1 MSAARG
7 EDHGAHQ
14 VPVPG
19 VVGLPRPRLL
29 DQLDGARLALVVAP
43 QGSGKTTL
51 LTQAAQR
58 ASTDVVWVRCEAGD
72 ERGADGPRVTVRTPP
87 HLAGRLAQ
95 GDAPGHLARLGRM
108 AQDPLLVVVDD
119 AHHLIGSPLE
129 DELSALLAHAPPHVS
144 VLLGS
149 RRAPPL
155 NLARVE
161 LSAPVTLT
169 DVALRFRSWEVERLY
184 RELYDV
190 PLDPADVAALTWHT
204 DGWAAA
210 LHLFHLSVADDLPG
224 EQRRAIRRLD
234 HRQRFAWDYL
244 QTQVLRPL
252 PVDLQRLL
260 HSTATLDLLTP
271 RRCDTL
277 LGVATSR
284 DALRRLARS
293 TSLVRTIGEDGY
305 RVHRV
310 LRRHLVAAV
319 TDEVSVAQARSM
331 HARAAEVLE
340 AEGAL
345 HEALRSRGRAHDL
358 DGVKRLLTR
367 VDPGAHDRGERDWGS
382 AFPPDLVEAD
392 PDVLLARARELVAD
406 GRVSEA
412 GVVVD
417 RAAAQEGADA
427 VRLAAARRVVEAL
440 KGTADRVHTL
450 MDPQGPRRPD
460 WFHLLIAATVRDPG
474 AVVTLAPA
482 SVRGRA
488 LVEGVARLLTGDQRR
503 AREALRDAANDVEAD
518 ASMMLLAQ
526 LFRVVFTRGP
536 DDGASAAALDRIH
549 SEAERRGLVW
559 LARIT
564 HGVVLA
570 DDDDPAARL
579 QVARSVAYCESDGD
593 RWSALLVAGAEVV
606 ARSRRGT
613 GEPEDWERLALRCHA
628 LGAGTLVA
636 WARGALAVAAV
647 EAGLPDAAELAA
659 QAESLARTA
668 DVPGALA
675 LAYVALAGCKPA
687 QRDDLLRLASSTARS
702 AGLDDPTR
710 RAPPAPTPEPATPA
724 VPTRPLPPAGPAA
737 PTRAAEDDAEETR
750 PTVLHVGDR
759 EHVVVVRCFGAFEIS
774 VDGHGVDLSGLRPRA
789 RRTLR
794 YLSMRA
800 GRPVHREQLA
810 QALWGELDLGSAMHN
825 LHVNI
830 SAVRRALEPRG
841 ARREE
846 GLVRRDGETYMLP
859 LPPGSDCDVARF
871 EQRLSR
877 ARRLEHESPSS
888 AVNGWQAAV
897 DAYGGELLPEEG
909 AAEWVR
915 PERERYVLLAAGA
928 AESLAGACLRADE
941 PDRAVS
947 AARHSIEL
955 NRWVDAPWRLLVEA
969 LTALGDHAAALHARR
984 EYDAVLQELG
994 VRRPV
999 DHAPVNRGPGT
1010 RPRRSPPTSLGS
1022 HGTTTRS

>member
-1 MSAARG
+1 MSAPHD
-7 EDHGAHQ
+7 EDDGAGRQ
-14 VPVPG
+14 GSPVPG
-19 VVGLPRPRLL
+19 VVGLARPRLL
-29 DQLDGARLALVVAP
+29 DRLDRAHLALVVAP

-51 LTQAAQR
+51 LAHAARR
-58 ASTDVVWVRCEAGD
+58 APTDVVWVRCEAGD
-72 ERGADGPRVTVRTPP
+72 PGSPDGPRLTLRTSPR
-87 HLAGRLAQ
+87 LAGRLAQ
-95 GDAPGHLARLGRM
+95 GDGPGRLSRLSHA

-119 AHHLIGSPLE
+119 AHHLIGSSLE
-129 DELSALLAHAPPHVS
+129 DELTALLAHAPPHVS
-144 VLLGS
+144 VLIGS

-184 RELYDV
+184 RELYGV
-190 PLDPADVAALTWHT
+190 PLAPEDVAALTWHT

-210 LHLFHLSVADDLPG
+210 LHLFQLSVADDLPG

-244 QTQVLRPL
+244 HTQVLRPL
-252 PVDLQRLL
+252 PVDLQRFL
-260 HSTATLDLLTP
+260 HSTSTLDLLTP
-271 RRCDTL
+271 RRCDAL
-277 LGVATSR
+277 LGVSTSR
-284 DALRRLARS
+284 DTLQRLDRA
-293 TSLVRTIGEDGY
+293 TSLVRAVGEDGY

-310 LRRHLVAAV
+310 LRRHLLAAAS
-319 TDEVSVAQARSM
+319 DELSVAQARST
-331 HARAAEVLE
+331 HARTAEVLE

-358 DGVKRLLTR
+358 AGVERLLTR
-367 VDPGAHDRGERDWGS
+367 VDPGAHDRGEREWGS
-382 AFPPDLVEAD
+382 AFPADLVEAD
-392 PDVLLARARELVAD
+392 AGVLLARARELVAD
-406 GRVSEA
+406 GRVAQAE
-412 GVVVD
+412 VVVRHAEA
-417 RAAAQEGADA
+417 RADTDA
-427 VRLAAARRVVEAL
+427 ERLAAARRVLDAL
-440 KGTADRVHTL
+440 NGTADRVYTL
-450 MDPQGPRRPD
+450 MDPKGPRRPD
-460 WFHLLIAATVRDPG
+460 WFHLVIAATVRDPG
-474 AVVTLAPA
+474 AVVALAPA
-482 SVRGRA
+482 TARGRA
-488 LVEGVARLLTGDQRR
+488 LVEGVARLLGGDQVR

-526 LFRVVFTRGP
+526 LFTAVFARVQEDAGIATV
-536 DDGASAAALDRIH
+536 LDRIH

-570 DDDDPAARL
+570 FDDDPAARD
-579 QVARSVAYCESDGD
+579 QVARCVAYCERDGD

-606 ARSRRGT
+606 ARARRGA
-613 GEPEDWERLALRCHA
+613 GDPEDWERFAQRCHA

-636 WARGALAVAAV
+636 WAHGALAVAAV
-647 EAGLPDAAELAA
+647 RAGLPDAADLAA
-659 QAESLARTA
+659 QAESLARSA

-702 AGLDDPTR
+702 VGLDDPTLP
-710 RAPPAPTPEPATPA
+710 APPDPVAVPAPA
-724 VPTRPLPPAGPAA
+724 VLPPH
-737 PTRAAEDDAEETR
+737 AAEDDAEETR
-750 PTVLHVGDR
+750 PTALQVGER
-759 EHVVVVRCFGAFEIS
+759 ERLVVVRCFGAYDIS
-774 VDGHGVDLSGLRPRA
+774 VDGRGVDLSGLRPRA

-810 QALWGELDLGSAMHN
+810 RALWGELDLRSAMHN
-825 LHVNI
+825 LHVNV

-841 ARREE
+841 APRDE

-877 ARRLEHESPSS
+877 ARRLEHEHPSS
-888 AVNGWQAAV
+888 AVSGWQAAV

-909 AAEWVR
+909 AADWVR

-928 AESLAGACLRADE
+928 AESLAGACLRAGE

-994 VRRPV
+994 VHEPV
-999 DHAPVNRGPGT
+999 SRDPGT